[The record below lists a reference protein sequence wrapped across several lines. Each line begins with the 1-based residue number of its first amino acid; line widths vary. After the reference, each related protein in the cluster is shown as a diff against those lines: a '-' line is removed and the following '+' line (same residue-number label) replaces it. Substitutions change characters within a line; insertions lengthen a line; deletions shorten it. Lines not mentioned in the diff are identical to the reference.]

1 MKENIYGILY
11 NELVLNYANSKGR
24 TNRRD
29 FWLTKASI
37 VFLYGCI
44 TLLMGLVAVFT
55 PNHFIYVVGFGK
67 GLLVCLTLLLCLPMI
82 MLMARRLRDS
92 NNSRELLV
100 LILVPILGWL
110 LLIFFFC
117 KKSQPYALN
126 TETDSN
132 VAGAS
137 NAKSASNT
145 EFALNSKPGFV
156 PERESVSEGAS
167 EHPSASATVFR
178 AESVAAHNVPIV
190 ITIVLLV
197 VGSICNYL
205 GMSLVDRAYDRE
217 LSAYAALQ
225 PSSFTRKAAIELRN
239 PEATSDGRKV
249 VELYFNAL
257 AKGDY
262 RTAYRQ
268 LAPRE
273 MERYGDFETWKNKM
287 DKQHYAV
294 KNISLDF
301 VYRSEDDEPI
311 KEYMG
316 YVVTFKGNRRSMA
329 VNMYYTG
336 TAWVIYSVKPAEKE

>member
-1 MKENIYGILY
+1 MKENIYSILY
-11 NELVLNYANSKGR
+11 NELVLNYTNSKGR
-24 TNRRD
+24 TTRRD

-55 PNHFIYVVGFGK
+55 PDYFIYVVGFGK

-126 TETDSN
+126 TEMDSN
-132 VAGAS
+132 VASAS
-137 NAKSASNT
+137 DAESVSNT
-145 EFALNSKPGFV
+145 EFAPNSDLGYISGDD
-156 PERESVSEGAS
+156 SVSGVVS
-167 EHPSASATVFR
+167 EHHSVSASVSG
-178 AESVAAHNVPIV
+178 AESVAVHNVPI
-190 ITIVLLV
+190 IIMIALLV

-239 PEATSDGRKV
+239 PQATVEGRKV
-249 VELYFNAL
+249 VELYFDAL

-273 MERYGDFETWKNKM
+273 MERYGDFETWKHKV
-287 DKQHYAV
+287 DKQHNAV
-294 KNISLDF
+294 KNISLDY

-316 YVVTFKGNRRSMA
+316 YVVTFKGDRQSMA

-336 TAWVIYSVKPAEKE
+336 TAWVIYSVKPTEKE

>member
-1 MKENIYGILY
+1 
-11 NELVLNYANSKGR
+11 
-24 TNRRD
+24 
-29 FWLTKASI
+29 
-37 VFLYGCI
+37 
-44 TLLMGLVAVFT
+44 MGLVAVFT

-132 VAGAS
+132 VATVS
-137 NAKSASNT
+137 NAESASNT
-145 EFALNSKPGFV
+145 EFAPPNSDSGYISGGD
-156 PERESVSEGAS
+156 SVSEVAFDHHS
-167 EHPSASATVFR
+167 ISASVSGNER
-178 AESVAAHNVPIV
+178 VAAHNVPII
-190 ITIVLLV
+190 ITIALLV

-239 PEATSDGRKV
+239 PQATAEGRKV
-249 VELYFNAL
+249 VELYFDAL
-257 AKGDY
+257 AKGGDY

-273 MERYGDFETWKNKM
+273 MERYGDFETWKHKV

-294 KNISLDF
+294 ENISLDF